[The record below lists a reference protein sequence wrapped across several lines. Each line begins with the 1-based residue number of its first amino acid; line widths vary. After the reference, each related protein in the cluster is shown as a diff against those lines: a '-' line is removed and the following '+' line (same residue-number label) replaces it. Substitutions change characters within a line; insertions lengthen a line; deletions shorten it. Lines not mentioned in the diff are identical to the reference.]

1 LAKRSTSILS
11 TLLFL
16 GLIGA
21 GIAFYFYNRIFS
33 VNVET
38 SNNNESVFIPSG
50 ASLNEVANLLEN
62 NDQIK
67 DRKSFLWTAE
77 KMNYKDQLI
86 KGGKYEIQSGW
97 SNRDLVRHLRSGN
110 QTPVKITFNNVRF
123 LHELAPKIAE
133 QLELN
138 EADFLKVLAD
148 TANISA
154 MGYTPETFIS
164 MFIPNTYEM
173 YWNTDAKSFIERMEK
188 EHKKFW
194 SKNDRVRKAREK
206 GMSPLEAYTLASIVE
221 KETQKNDEK
230 PRLAGVYVNRLKR
243 GIPLQAD
250 PTVVFANGDFGIRR
264 VLYKHLE
271 KESPYNTYINKGLPP
286 GPIYMP
292 NIQSIDAVLNC
303 EDHQYIYFCARTD
316 GSGYHDYAKTLAEH
330 NRNASKFHD
339 YLNKRKIKN

>member
-16 GLIGA
+16 VLIGA
-21 GIAFYFYNRIFS
+21 AIVFYFYNRIFS
-33 VNVET
+33 ANVVT
-38 SNNNESVFIPSG
+38 PNNNEAVFIPSG

-62 NDQIK
+62 NNQIK
-67 DRKSFLWTAE
+67 DRASFIWTAE
-77 KMNYKDQLI
+77 KMNYKDQMV
-86 KGGKYEIQSGW
+86 KGGKYEIHSGW
-97 SNRDLVRHLRSGN
+97 SNRDLVTQLRSGN
-110 QTPVKITFNNVRF
+110 QTPVKVTFNNVRF
-123 LHELAPKIAE
+123 LYELAPKIAE
-133 QLELN
+133 QLEFT
-138 EADFLKVLAD
+138 EDEFLSALAD
-148 TANISA
+148 TANINA
-154 MGYTPETFIS
+154 LGYTPETLIS

-173 YWNTDAKSFIERMEK
+173 YWNTDAKSFIKRMEL

-206 GMSPLEAYTLASIVE
+206 GMSPLQVYTLASIVE

-271 KESPYNTYINKGLPP
+271 KDSPYNTYINKGLPP

-303 EDHQYIYFCARTD
+303 EDHQYLFFCAKTD
-316 GSGYHDYAKTLAEH
+316 GSGYHTYAKTLAEH
-330 NRNASKFHD
+330 NRNAAKFHS
-339 YLNKRKIKN
+339 YLNGRKIKN